1 MFKKL
6 TQKNFLLL
14 KTFFQYN
21 KIFLFKTYFTE
32 NNRYLLNELSIRSK
46 ITNVKP
52 LHFKT

>member
-6 TQKNFLLL
+6 AQKNFLLL

-32 NNRYLLNELSIRSK
+32 NKSKYNRYLLNELGS
-46 ITNVKP
+46 VFP
-52 LHFKT
+52 